1 MVKGRAKATEKA
13 SIVTIGVQNSPW
25 VDLMRTE
32 PTMGPVQEKDT
43 STRVRAMKNTPAR
56 PFLLEFASLLFCQ
69 EEGSTISNAPKK
81 EAAKTMNTR
90 KKMRFGSQC
99 VASQLKMSAVTVSPP
114 RRRVR
119 PMMTLMGTVYS
130 RTMNRPYMKALNR
143 PWCAFSDPFRKNET
157 VIGIIGN
164 TQGVRSI
171 AKPQRMASMMRAHRP
186 PRSFASSG
194 LPMAVWCS
202 AASAGPTATLKAY
215 SSGNPHMS
223 SVQACQVMAPSTVLP
238 ESTVTSCEKTA
249 LSKKTRSSLYACGLV
264 TSCSGPAVT
273 GVE

>member
-1 MVKGRAKATEKA
+1 M
-13 SIVTIGVQNSPW
+13 
-25 VDLMRTE
+25 
-32 PTMGPVQEKDT
+32 
-43 STRVRAMKNTPAR
+43 
-56 PFLLEFASLLFCQ
+56 FCQ

-119 PMMTLMGTVYS
+119 PMMTQMGTVYS
-130 RTMNRPYMKALNR
+130 RTMNRPYMKALKR
-143 PWCAFSDPFRKNET
+143 PWCTFSEPFRKKET

-194 LPMAVWCS
+194 SPMAVWW
-202 AASAGPTATLKAY
+202 AAAGPTVTLKAY
-215 SSGNPHMS
+215 SSGKPHMS
-223 SVQACQVMAPSTVLP
+223 SVQACQVMEPSTVLP
-238 ESTVTSCEKTA
+238 DSTVTSWEKTA
-249 LSKKTRSSLYACGLV
+249 LSKKTRSSLYSVGFV
-264 TSCSGPAVT
+264 TSCSGLAVT
-273 GVE
+273 GLVYSTSTGLPMPGLMP